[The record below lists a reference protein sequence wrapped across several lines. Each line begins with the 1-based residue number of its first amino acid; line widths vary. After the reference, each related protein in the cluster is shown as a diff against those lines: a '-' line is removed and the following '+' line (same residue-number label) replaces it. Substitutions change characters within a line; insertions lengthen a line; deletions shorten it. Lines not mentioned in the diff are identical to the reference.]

1 MDRALTAVTMH
12 DFAGHDDSSVIRWL
26 ITAPLPGG
34 SVGLIDAGWALVPL
48 LQVRSG
54 TKVGAAAE
62 ARLTAILGVLGAHR
76 LGPGQE
82 QSVAELDQHRRRAAR
97 AQRRTDFGASVV
109 VGILLAGFG
118 AVLLWAISL
127 INLPVAVGAAIAVPA
142 AVGIAYWSI
151 GRLGRADRAPQR
163 VRVRGLDVD
172 PRWAQNLPA
181 EHAAAV
187 DLALRLP
194 PGNVRAWT
202 VEPLVIVAGDGR
214 TAVLSEQTL
223 AADASSLSEPS
234 VEAVVELLTRYLT
247 ESHPSVLVAAD
258 GPRPAWAGRWQ
269 DPWQRLAYEMTGD
282 AIEWI
287 QWRGVLAGF
296 TANGAVFGIDLTTI
310 SIETPDDRRD
320 AQERLAATLRREVA
334 DPNSAVVRFFA
345 GGGNATRSS
354 LSAIL
359 ASRSVDYD
367 DGHGRF

>member
-1 MDRALTAVTMH
+1 MDRALAAVTMR
-12 DFAGHDDSSVIRWL
+12 DFAGQDDSSVIRWL

-34 SVGLIDAGWALVPL
+34 SAGLIDAGWALVPL

-76 LGPGQE
+76 LEPGQE

-97 AQRRTDFGASVV
+97 AQRQTDFGASVV

-127 INLPVAVGAAIAVPA
+127 INLPVAVGAAMAVPV

-163 VRVRGLDVD
+163 IRVRGLDVD

-202 VEPLVIVAGDGR
+202 VEPLVIVAGDR
-214 TAVLSEQTL
+214 KTAVLSEQTL

-234 VEAVVELLTRYLT
+234 VETVVELLMTYLT
-247 ESHPSVLVAAD
+247 KSHPSVLVTAD

-269 DPWQRLAYEMTGD
+269 DPWQRLAYEITGD

-310 SIETPDDRRD
+310 SIDTPDRRQ
-320 AQERLAATLRREVA
+320 AQERLAAIVRREVA
-334 DPNSAVVRFFA
+334 DPNSVVVRFFA
-345 GGGNATRSS
+345 GGGNSTRSS

-359 ASRSVDYD
+359 KTRTVD
-367 DGHGRF
+367 DGDGRGRF